1 MNESTQ
7 GYKNTLRKTALV
19 CVTVLTAVACLF
31 AINRYIDSKIEDK
44 LESAE
49 FINKVAQSMRPS
61 VIFDLNGS
69 ILSDMGAMQ
78 YIEDIKVD
86 VKKPQRYDI
95 IISPK
100 EFLSV
105 APILECLDEQ
115 PKMIIKRGKK
125 FDWIYELYEPMH
137 IVASG
142 GADPPKGADVVGLRF
157 RLEVVKQ

>member
-7 GYKNTLRKTALV
+7 GYKNTLIKTALA
-19 CVTVLTAVACLF
+19 CGTVIAVVGGLF
-31 AINRYIDSKIEDK
+31 AIDSYIDSKIEDK
-44 LESAE
+44 LENPA

-86 VKKPQRYDI
+86 VKKPLRYDI

-100 EFLSV
+100 KFLSV

-125 FDWIYELYEPMH
+125 FDWIYELYEPMR
-137 IVASG
+137 ITAEG
-142 GADPPKGADVVGLRF
+142 PEPPKGAELMGLRF
-157 RLEVVKQ
+157 RLEVIKQ